1 LSHFGRILHDKRRS
15 SRLEIFPVG
24 KEDELPE
31 RRFVD
36 MRFAKLLIK
45 GLAARAGYEIR
56 KIPRNPSR
64 LTPDARFGL
73 NVLGYLVEELL
84 AHRGAAALSLLEVGA
99 NDGRDEDSV
108 HDILKRHTIPAILCE
123 PLPDAFTRLTHT
135 YGGFD
140 HVQLAQCA
148 IASYDGE
155 LELYRIAPGVGD
167 NMLSKIASFD
177 RDHVEYFRHFHELP
191 AESVVSETVPCKTIR
206 SLLAAYSRES
216 IDIAVVDTEGMD
228 HLICSQILELSPPP
242 TIVQFEY
249 CNSPIASVK
258 SLMERLT
265 TLGYRFS
272 RSGLD
277 ITAAR
282 PGSS

>member
-1 LSHFGRILHDKRRS
+1 
-15 SRLEIFPVG
+15 
-24 KEDELPE
+24 
-31 RRFVD
+31 
-36 MRFAKLLIK
+36 MRFAKQLIK

-56 KIPRNPSR
+56 AIRRNPSR

-73 NVLGYLVEELL
+73 NVLGYLAEELL
-84 AHRGAAALSLLEVGA
+84 THRGASALSLLQVGA

-108 HDILKRHTIPAILCE
+108 HDILERHTIPAILCE
-123 PLPDAFTRLTHT
+123 PLPDTFTRLTHT
-135 YGGFD
+135 YSGFG
-140 HVQLAQCA
+140 HVRLAQCA

-155 LELYRIAPGVGD
+155 LELYRIAPDGR
-167 NMLSKIASFD
+167 NEFSKIASFN
-177 RDHVEYFRHFHELP
+177 RAHVEQFRRRWELP

-206 SLLAAYSRES
+206 SLLAAYGRETV
-216 IDIAVVDTEGMD
+216 DIAVVDTEGMD
-228 HLICSQILELSPPP
+228 HLICPPILELSPPP
-242 TIVQFEY
+242 TIIQFEY
-249 CNSPIASVK
+249 CNSPIDSVK

-265 TLGYRFS
+265 TLGYLFS

>member
-1 LSHFGRILHDKRRS
+1 
-15 SRLEIFPVG
+15 
-24 KEDELPE
+24 
-31 RRFVD
+31 

-56 KIPRNPSR
+56 AIRRNPSR

-73 NVLGYLVEELL
+73 NVLGYLAEELL
-84 AHRGAAALSLLEVGA
+84 AHSGAAALSLLQVGA

-108 HDILKRHTIPAILCE
+108 HDILERHTIPAILCE
-123 PLPDAFTRLTHT
+123 PLPDTFTRLTHT
-135 YGGFD
+135 YSGFD
-140 HVQLAQCA
+140 HVRLAQCA

-155 LELYRIAPGVGD
+155 LELYRIAPDGGKEF
-167 NMLSKIASFD
+167 SKIASFN
-177 RDHVEYFRHFHELP
+177 RDHVEQFRRRSELP

-206 SLLAAYSRES
+206 SLLAAYGRET

-228 HLICSQILELSPPP
+228 HLICSQFLEISPPP
-242 TIVQFEY
+242 TIIQFEY
-249 CNSPIASVK
+249 CNSPIDSVK
-258 SLMERLT
+258 LLMERLT
-265 TLGYRFS
+265 TLGYRFA

-282 PGSS
+282 QGSSVRVPVEPAQDINSPT